1 MEPYETTAPQEPA
14 RKKSRWPLVAAVG
27 GCVVVSLLIV
37 ALVAGGAY
45 WYVSNVEEIP
55 VTQADREAM
64 FDVADVAAA
73 WDVVVDLDAAVTTYT
88 KRRYPDGTLW
98 LEFVGEH
105 ENDTEYVWVYSSLD
119 VESTSADAAALYHMT
134 ALEPSDF
141 ETERDEGFNW
151 GDRSRFRHLL
161 DDDGAR
167 VGWSLLAK
175 RGKKVIEITV
185 TGLVF
190 DPDDDPLE
198 FVEPFLERMAAYEPT
213 AE

>member
-1 MEPYETTAPQEPA
+1 MEPYETTVPA
-14 RKKSRWPLVAAVG
+14 EAVRQRVRWPLVAVVG
-27 GCVVVSLLIV
+27 GCAVASLLVV

-73 WDVVVDLDAAVTTYT
+73 WDVVVDPDAAATTYT
-88 KRRYPDGTLW
+88 KWRYPDGTLW

-105 ENDTEYVWVYSSLD
+105 ETDAEYVWVYSSLD
-119 VESTSADAAALYHMT
+119 VESTSADAASLYHIT
-134 ALEPSDF
+134 ALEPSEF
-141 ETERDEGFNW
+141 ETERDEGFTW

-175 RGKKVIEITV
+175 RGKKVIEIIV

-190 DPDDDPLE
+190 DPADDPLH
-198 FVEPFLERMAAYEPT
+198 FVAPFLERMAAHEPT